1 MIRIAL
7 AVAAAA
13 IAVPAVAGTYTA
25 SPASEPTGRIV
36 TRDIVWAYQAGILTG
51 RTDESRPA
59 IICQGLAKRV
69 GRLDRFEVDGRS
81 FGPAELA
88 KCNAY
93 AKEGAATLATAK

>member
-1 MIRIAL
+1 MSRFIL
-7 AVAAAA
+7 AIAAAS

-25 SPASEPTGRIV
+25 RPASEPTGRIV
-36 TRDIVWAYQAGILTG
+36 TRDVLWASEAGVLTG
-51 RTDESRPA
+51 RTEESRPT

-69 GRLDRFEVDGRS
+69 GRLDRFDVDGRA

-93 AKEGAATLATAK
+93 AKEGAADSR